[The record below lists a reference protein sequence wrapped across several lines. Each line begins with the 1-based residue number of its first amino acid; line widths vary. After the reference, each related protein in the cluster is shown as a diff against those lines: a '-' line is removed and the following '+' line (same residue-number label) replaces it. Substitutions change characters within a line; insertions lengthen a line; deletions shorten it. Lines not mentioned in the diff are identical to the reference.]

1 MQLLNRAEQLP
12 ELLGLLLLTRPWH
25 LGQAAHDLLKL
36 IAGALQLGAT
46 TAGQLQA
53 LLHQAIQQG
62 LD

>member
-12 ELLGLLLLTRPWH
+12 ELLGLLLLTRLRD

-46 TAGQLQA
+46 AAWQLQA
-53 LLHQAIQQG
+53 LLH
-62 LD
+62 